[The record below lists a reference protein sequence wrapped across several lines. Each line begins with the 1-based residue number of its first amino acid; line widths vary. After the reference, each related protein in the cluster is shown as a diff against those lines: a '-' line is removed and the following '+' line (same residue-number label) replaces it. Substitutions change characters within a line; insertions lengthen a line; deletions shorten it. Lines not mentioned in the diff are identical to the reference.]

1 MDYKTLRK
9 RALIFDF
16 VAIAVAGAVL
26 YAGQGLEVPGWVLVL
41 GAVISV
47 MALVLALKFSFTAR
61 KVAREEYDRYIQE
74 MKKQQISNE
83 EDKEKE

>member
-26 YAGQGLEVPGWVLVL
+26 YAGQSLLVPGWVLVF
-41 GAVISV
+41 GAVVSIA
-47 MALVLALKFSFTAR
+47 ALVIALKFSFTAR
-61 KVAREEYDRYIQE
+61 KVAREEYERLVKTV
-74 MKKQQISNE
+74 KKQQT
-83 EDKEKE
+83 DKEAEK